1 MIERLIELVERDIDQ
16 VTQQLAAFIREQAEL
31 EVERAHWV
39 QHLAP
44 SAAEF
49 DSIGAIRQAL
59 QYAARADRELKTL
72 AEKDFLVEERI
83 CECRASLLAMA
94 RRRDALVQVLE
105 RRQKEADRQARR
117 RLDREMAHR
126 GAALKAAA
134 AAQDLFGR

>member
-1 MIERLIELVERDIDQ
+1 MIETLIDLIQREVDELSARLIDALQEKAQ
-16 VTQQLAAFIREQAEL
+16 VRRQTDYWRQQLKTAQG
-31 EVERAHWV
+31 VESTVPAIADFLNW
-39 QHLAP
+39 
-44 SAAEF
+44 
-49 DSIGAIRQAL
+49 GAK
-59 QYAARADRELKTL
+59 ADHELKML

-134 AAQDLFGR
+134 AAQDLFGH